1 MAFIIK
7 DDKITGLTEYG
18 KDLKIITVP
27 AFVKEIGKSALR
39 GQRTLERVVFEK
51 GSRLVKIGDSAF
63 RDCINLVEIELPDT
77 VTEVG
82 ELAFYNTRQTRYDR
96 LYSKNVKAKKY
107 YVPKFTYEFMGEDVL
122 PIGAYIEPSVG
133 YFAEDVNLDWAMR
146 EFVQSGC
153 NVMICIGQTR
163 YGTTK
168 EHYHEMFKLLEK
180 YGAMVMVK
188 DELENDK
195 VDYEVAD
202 KVGYASLAGW
212 HVVDEPGTSSWV
224 KGHDIY
230 TAKSPEARGKTI
242 LTSISKVPRYEEW
255 LEKYPRK
262 LFYINLLPVNSPKEA
277 FVLGAEDYCVE
288 ENNKPEFWSRYAKF
302 AEYEYYYKS
311 YMDDFKPQVFSY
323 DFYPLWANGLG
334 CDAHLFYPELNGRHF
349 EQLAVVRKYCQD
361 YSIRTKGEET
371 PFWNFVEISAWGNS
385 RSGARSPIMS
395 EVEWQINTAF
405 AFGSKGYQYFCY
417 NDYGDVTGE
426 NKPDLTTIETPINRD
441 GTINENVYAMVRLA
455 NARAQ
460 SMAKW
465 LLNASVDHI
474 VQIGENPNDEA
485 ISAESFEPRDK
496 SFRWSYKSSQGKN
509 HLVSCMKYY
518 RNNNDYE
525 EEVEGDVRELYF
537 VCNNS
542 NRAINNG
549 EITLRFK
556 KKVSGRYI
564 YDKKEYTFTG
574 KSLTVETAA
583 GEAFAVLIDK

>member
-1 MAFIIK
+1 MAFIMI
-7 DDKITGLTEYG
+7 DDKIVGLTEYG
-18 KDLKIITVP
+18 KTLKSIVIP
-27 AFVKEIGKSALR
+27 SFVKEIGKSAFR
-39 GQRTLERVVFEK
+39 GNTNLERVIFEE
-51 GSRLVKIGDSAF
+51 GAGLVRVGDSAF
-63 RDCINLVEIELPDT
+63 RDCVNLVDITLPDT
-77 VTEVG
+77 VEEVG
-82 ELAFYNTRQTRYDR
+82 ELVFYNTKQTTYDR
-96 LYSKNVKAKKY
+96 LYQKNVKEKKY
-107 YVPKFTYEFMGEDVL
+107 YAPKYTYEFMGEDVL

-133 YFAEDVNLDWAMR
+133 YFAEDVNIDWHIK

-168 EHYHEMFKLLEK
+168 EHYHEIFKTLEK

-195 VDYEVAD
+195 GDYDVAH

-212 HVVDEPGTSSWV
+212 HVVDEPGTSAWV
-224 KGHDIY
+224 SDHVIY
-230 TAKSPEARGKTI
+230 VKKDLDKNPNATPR
-242 LTSISKVPRYEEW
+242 SISKVLTHEEW
-255 LEKYPRK
+255 RKKYPRK
-262 LFYINLLPVNSPKEA
+262 LMYINLLPINSPKHA

-288 ENNKPEFWSRYAKF
+288 KSHEELWSRYDHL
-302 AEYEYYYKS
+302 AEPEYYYAS
-311 YMDDFKPQVFSY
+311 YMDNYKPEVFSY

-334 CDAHLFYPELNGRHF
+334 CDAHLFYPELNARHF
-349 EQLAVVRKYCQD
+349 EQLAIVRKYCQD
-361 YSIRTKGEET
+361 YSIKTKGEET

-441 GTINENVYAMVRLA
+441 GTINEDVYAMVKLA

-460 SMAKW
+460 AYAKW

-474 VQIGENPNDEA
+474 VQVGENPNDEVIA
-485 ISAESFEPRDK
+485 PESFLPRDK
-496 SFRWSYKSSQGKN
+496 DFKWRLKSSEGKN
-509 HLVSCMKYY
+509 HIISCMKYY
-518 RNNNDYE
+518 ANNNDYVE
-525 EEVEGDVRELYF
+525 GVEGDVRELYF

-542 NRAINNG
+542 NRALNNG
-549 EITLRFK
+549 AITLKFK
-556 KKVSGRYI
+556 KKVKGRYI
-564 YDKKEYTFTG
+564 YDKKEYEFCAKT
-574 KSLTVETAA
+574 LTVETSA
-583 GEAFAVLIDK
+583 GEGFSVLLDE